1 MIRLS
6 IRVRAE
12 QAELVLAQLLEL
24 APSGVQETELPGEVT
39 EYAVYGPPG
48 ELPALGDLQAAAGGA
63 LVQISTEEIADD
75 WAQRWRDFHRPLVLE
90 GRLTVRPPWEPAA
103 STPIDVVIDPGQAF
117 GTGAHATTRLCL
129 ELMLDLDRQQPDDS
143 GAARSGS
150 GMTRA
155 RPDWARPDAE
165 RAAGSSGCRAGGKPE
180 GAFVDVGCG
189 SGVLA
194 IVAAKLGFAPVIAL
208 DYDPAAVSATRDNA
222 GVNDVGIDVR
232 RFDLRSEQVP
242 GGDLVAANVLAGPLR
257 SWAASQRQLPPR
269 LILSGLL
276 IAEADGVASAFAARG
291 LTEHARRTR
300 GEWAALGLQ
309 EL

>member
-129 ELMLDLDRQQPDDS
+129 ELMLDLDWQQPDDS

-155 RPDWARPDAE
+155 WPDWARPDAE

-276 IAEADGVASAFAARG
+276 IAEADGVASAFGARG